1 MQMYYQYHSSQ
12 VWECEWTWQSR
23 DLSPSL
29 RDAYYFSPLS
39 TKPLESVGTE
49 RAGTKIDERKET
61 SNKRNSVVSNTL
73 GVKCFTS
80 ITSEEYKKDSSY
92 LSSNL
97 TTPTK
102 SIKVTQENPF
112 FTSLDL
118 GVSTC
123 VIFWSLCGS
132 DPYLLFWC
140 LSVALLIIWY
150 FGGFSILFPFCYNL
164 ILLYFCHLA
173 FDLARVC
180 VFSLSLTAADF
191 LTPWR
196 RHTALVC
203 AVSKET
209 SPCEE
214 VGLSRATPTQGWW
227 RLCVRSCCCGQ
238 SWAGRQKSKLVL
250 HKY

>member
-49 RAGTKIDERKET
+49 RAGTKIDERKKT

-102 SIKVTQENPF
+102 SIKVTQENPIF
-112 FTSLDL
+112 LQ
-118 GVSTC
+118 VS
-123 VIFWSLCGS
+123 I
-132 DPYLLFWC
+132 
-140 LSVALLIIWY
+140 SVWARVWY
-150 FGGFSILFPFCYNL
+150 FDHCVVRIHICCSGVCRW
-164 ILLYFCHLA
+164 LY
-173 FDLARVC
+173 
-180 VFSLSLTAADF
+180 
-191 LTPWR
+191 W
-196 RHTALVC
+196 
-203 AVSKET
+203 
-209 SPCEE
+209 
-214 VGLSRATPTQGWW
+214 
-227 RLCVRSCCCGQ
+227 
-238 SWAGRQKSKLVL
+238 
-250 HKY
+250 